1 VTEVA
6 DEMRRLSRLLDQGL
20 AALRDQSRELAEAE
34 REYRRAKALA
44 WVEAPAGTVPEREAW
59 VNGHTAELRYARDLA
74 DGVRQAAL
82 EAVRSRRT
90 QVSALQTLLNADREE
105 MAFSRTYDAGVT
117 A

>member
-1 VTEVA
+1 MTEVA

-105 MAFSRTYDAGVT
+105 AAFARTGVDA
-117 A
+117 